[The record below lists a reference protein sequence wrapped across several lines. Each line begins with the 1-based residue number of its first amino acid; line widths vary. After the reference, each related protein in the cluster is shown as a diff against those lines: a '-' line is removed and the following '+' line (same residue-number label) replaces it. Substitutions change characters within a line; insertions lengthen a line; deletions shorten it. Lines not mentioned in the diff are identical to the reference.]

1 MNDTTNTTKKSTYEL
16 VTQQVREHLI
26 PLNAVLALCITLWAV
41 IDFAS
46 PLLGVP
52 GLLLVAGVMGL
63 AAALCFWR
71 LPAEP
76 VVQRL
81 KALGF
86 GLLLSALG
94 LGSAGATLRAKEGG
108 WIASS
113 FGKVRDVQTVLF
125 DLQTQVARVQQGVD
139 QANTTL
145 ARIDQRTEAMTEESA
160 SCPDFLCLLVNNAP
174 IRRYAAVK
182 ASGADPHTVDLT
194 FLYRLAESP
203 ATNNFDTISFFLQEG
218 IPGDINQPFLGPVWY
233 QIFNPRTFVK
243 PPDRMAIVIR
253 SMARQMRVGADR
265 YGEIEELIGNCGNA
279 AYGGKVPE
287 NARWLDI
294 AALHGNDALVKQ
306 LIEAA
311 ANPRLPIP
319 WCVNFRK
326 KAEVPNLPSYATE
339 RKFIELLRRAPDLH
353 LTAQEFLDE

>member
-1 MNDTTNTTKKSTYEL
+1 
-16 VTQQVREHLI
+16 
-26 PLNAVLALCITLWAV
+26 
-41 IDFAS
+41 
-46 PLLGVP
+46 
-52 GLLLVAGVMGL
+52 
-63 AAALCFWR
+63 
-71 LPAEP
+71 
-76 VVQRL
+76 
-81 KALGF
+81 
-86 GLLLSALG
+86 
-94 LGSAGATLRAKEGG
+94 
-108 WIASS
+108 
-113 FGKVRDVQTVLF
+113 
-125 DLQTQVARVQQGVD
+125 
-139 QANTTL
+139 
-145 ARIDQRTEAMTEESA
+145 MTEESA

-265 YGEIEELIGNCGNA
+265 YKEIEELIGNCSLA
-279 AYGGKVPE
+279 AFVGKVPE

-306 LIEAA
+306 LIEAG